1 MAQGKRSRLG
11 TVGLR
16 VGFLALL
23 SGSRIQPCCE
33 LWCSLQ
39 TQLGS
44 GVAVA
49 LVQASSNSSDST
61 PSLGTSICHGCGPKK
76 TRKEGREGG
85 RKEGNGHF
93 LHHHSTERERENT
106 KTG

>member
-61 PSLGTSICHGCGPKK
+61 PSLGTSICCEYGLKRQKDQKK
-76 TRKEGREGG
+76 IKN
-85 RKEGNGHF
+85 KLPLDF
-93 LHHHSTERERENT
+93 
-106 KTG
+106 